1 MDVFSVS
8 KYSCTQPHDILE
20 IFLQADM
27 DKQKTALIDALC
39 RKGCAM
45 ADELIA
51 DSSGD
56 KPEKAQDGE

>member
-1 MDVFSVS
+1 
-8 KYSCTQPHDILE
+8 
-20 IFLQADM
+20 M

-51 DSSGD
+51 ASSGD